1 MRSGATER
9 SGSKRLLIDLSVLQ
23 SDLLTYLTDWEAENA
38 DRFRN
43 GPGFSRK
50 MNEIDPGQL
59 VLVAFVQNEE
69 TKEVYQASV
78 FDLR

>member
-1 MRSGATER
+1 MPST
-9 SGSKRLLIDLSVLQ
+9 
-23 SDLLTYLTDWEAENA
+23 
-38 DRFRN
+38 DRFRS

-50 MNEIDPGQL
+50 MNEIDRSQL
-59 VLVAFVQNEE
+59 VLVAFVQNDE

>member
-1 MRSGATER
+1 MVRGGETLDLTQ
-9 SGSKRLLIDLSVLQ
+9 LLEVLLS
-23 SDLLTYLTDWEAENA
+23 YLTDWVAENA